1 MLVLSKIVR
10 TFPTVQLT
18 GAPGGPPVEITL
30 IAQLDPGAG
39 DTLYAEAGTRQ
50 RAHEQFVDALHEPST
65 RIGDM
70 HLRQGDASS
79 LYTFAVGPEGHPFHR
94 HAGNR
99 SFTAVS
105 GSSGAQLRFCDATPE
120 QIQADAHSFVR
131 QLRFVDIPPDCLFSV
146 RFGGNTWHQFV
157 PGRRNGR
164 HPALFALSCH
174 TDELG
179 GDLAPDLRERIVR
192 GEASIPALTEL
203 LPEPVCALLHAADFQ
218 PQRVPTMALALHAP
232 TGSWRERACRALRR
246 GAGRLRAFLCRCRHA
261 GGFLSV
267 NGSGHA
273 VALEAELPP
282 RSLLRQELGGELRHQ
297 DRFVITTAPG
307 ELRADSAAAWL
318 TALLQGF
325 LENPPQGVSRLMAV
339 RNALVRPLGLRTSP
353 LGCPVSSLLTT
364 QRERVFAGRFPVLA
378 QRSDGRSAEVILGA
392 DDKHLR
398 FRSSVSV
405 DIDGAGRIRF
415 ALSTRVQPL
424 NAFGVFY
431 MACIT
436 AVHRRYIAPNMLS
449 LALAWALEHRSA
461 AASAACNVS
470 APAAR
475 A

>member
-10 TFPTVQLT
+10 AFPAVQL
-18 GAPGGPPVEITL
+18 PGTADGPPVEITL
-30 IAQLDPGAG
+30 IAQLGLGAG
-39 DTLYAEAGTRQ
+39 DALHAEASARQ
-50 RAHEQFVDALHEPST
+50 HAHEHFVDALHEPST

-70 HLRQGDASS
+70 HLQHGDASA
-79 LYTFAVGPEGHPFHR
+79 LYTFAVGPQGHPFHR

-105 GSSGAQLRFCDATPE
+105 GSSGAQLRFCGATRE
-120 QIQADAHSFVR
+120 QVLADANSFVR

-146 RFGGNTWHQFV
+146 RFGGNTWHQFL
-157 PGRRNGR
+157 PALSNGK

-179 GDLAPDLRERIVR
+179 GELPAALRERIVR

-203 LPEPVCALLHAADFQ
+203 LPEPVSHLLHAQDFD
-218 PQRVPTMALALHAP
+218 PRRVPTVALALHAP
-232 TGSWRERACRALRR
+232 TGSLRESACRALRR

-261 GGFLSV
+261 AGFLSV
-267 NGSGHA
+267 NGSGYA
-273 VALEAELPP
+273 VAVESELPP
-282 RSLLRQELGGELRHQ
+282 RSLLRQELAGEFRHQ

-318 TALLQGF
+318 SALLQGF
-325 LENPPQGVSRLMAV
+325 LENPPQGVTRLMAV
-339 RNALVRPLGLRTSP
+339 RNVLVRPLGLRTSP
-353 LGCPVSSLLTT
+353 LGCPVSSLLAT
-364 QRERVFAGRFPVLA
+364 QRDKVFAGRFPVLA
-378 QRSDGRSAEVILGA
+378 QRSDGRSAEVVLGA
-392 DDKHLR
+392 DDRHLR

-415 ALSTRVQPL
+415 ALATRVQPL

-431 MACIT
+431 MACIE
-436 AVHRRYIAPNMLS
+436 AVHRRYVAPNLLS
-449 LALAWALEHRSA
+449 LAVAWAMQHRSA
-461 AASAACNVS
+461 AACSVP
-470 APAAR
+470 APAAH

>member
-10 TFPTVQLT
+10 AFPAIELP
-18 GAPGGPPVEITL
+18 GAPGGAPVEITL

-39 DTLYAEAGTRQ
+39 DALHAEAGARQ
-50 RAHEQFVDALHEPST
+50 RAHEHFVDALHEPST

-70 HLRQGDASS
+70 HLQHGDASS
-79 LYTFAVGPEGHPFHR
+79 LYTFAVGPQGHPFHR

-105 GSSGAQLRFCDATPE
+105 GSGGAQLRFCGATPE
-120 QIQADAHSFVR
+120 QIRSDAHSFVR

-179 GDLAPDLRERIVR
+179 GELVPALRERIVR

-203 LPEPVCALLHAADFQ
+203 LPDAAEALLQAPNFD
-218 PQRVPTMALALHAP
+218 PQRIPTVALALHAP
-232 TGSWRERACRALRR
+232 TGSLRESACRALRR
-246 GAGRLRAFLCRCRHA
+246 GAGRVRAFLCRCRHA

-273 VALEAELPP
+273 VNLETELPP
-282 RSLLRQELGGELRHQ
+282 RSLLRQQLAEECRHQ

-318 TALLQGF
+318 SALLQGF
-325 LENPPQGVSRLMAV
+325 LENPPQGVTRLMAL

-353 LGCPVSSLLTT
+353 LGCPVSSLLST
-364 QRERVFAGRFPVLA
+364 QRDSVFAGRFPVLA

-424 NAFGVFY
+424 NVFGVFY
-431 MACIT
+431 MACIE
-436 AVHRRYIAPNMLS
+436 AVHRRYIAPSLLS
-449 LALAWALEHRSA
+449 LALAWAMQSRSA
-461 AASAACNVS
+461 ATCSVS